1 MSQGLRDFDEIEFE
15 EDEKIILRQEVSRP
29 RMAKLVNSVLILVG
43 IALVGSVF
51 VFGLLEPPSLIAGI
65 LFILGLAARLYMR
78 AGPVEYILTDR
89 RLIKIHTDED
99 VYIPPIV
106 IEFSNVDSISRN
118 FLRDGIKVRGEFEV
132 RVSEEFEAE
141 LREARGEMDVNIP
154 DSVLVYT
161 KDISEFEEKLREQ
174 IESVEDATRLE
185 EASAKDTGV

>member
-99 VYIPPIV
+99 VYIPPVV

-118 FLRDGIKVRGEFEV
+118 LLRDGIKVRGEFEV
-132 RVSEEFEAE
+132 KVSEEFEAE

-161 KDISEFEEKLREQ
+161 KDISEFEEKLR
-174 IESVEDATRLE
+174 
-185 EASAKDTGV
+185 